1 MFAWSGNDTLTGSS
15 AADLFVFS
23 NPIGHDALYSFDTAS
38 DRIDLIGYT
47 GISGFTDVQSHL
59 TEDGD
64 GNAVITLGDGE
75 SITLHGVHATSLT
88 ADNFEFDQAP
98 IWSNAGT
105 MTIDD
110 GALLPLSGTI
120 TNSGTIALN
129 SMGTET
135 DLELIQHGLT
145 LEGHGQVVLSDN
157 SENVIYGSGSD
168 VVLTNVD
175 NTISGAGQLGAGQMA
190 LVNEGTIVATGS
202 NALDIDTGAN
212 VITNSG
218 TLEASGSGGMVVNSG
233 VANSG
238 LLWANGGNLTVNGA
252 VSGTGSALISGSAT
266 LEFGA
271 ASSANITFD
280 AGAAGTLKLDHSL
293 ILPGSSRASR
303 TTISS
308 TFATSPLAPVRL

>member
-1 MFAWSGNDTLTGSS
+1 MNGATHNVDDSWTVTTTNVASLTVTTPDSYVGAHVLQVTETWTNADGTVSVATIADNIEAYAPGTPVFAWSGNDTLTGSS

-38 DRIDLIGYT
+38 DRIDLIGYA

-75 SITLHGVHATSLT
+75 LITLHGVHATSLT

-98 IWSNAGT
+98 TWSNAGT

-157 SENVIYGSGSD
+157 SANVIYGSGSD

-218 TLEASGSGGMVVNSG
+218 TLEASGSGGMVVSSG
-233 VANSG
+233 VANAG
-238 LLWANGGNLTVNGA
+238 FCGPTA
-252 VSGTGSALISGSAT
+252 AT
-266 LEFGA
+266 
-271 ASSANITFD
+271 
-280 AGAAGTLKLDHSL
+280 
-293 ILPGSSRASR
+293 
-303 TTISS
+303 
-308 TFATSPLAPVRL
+308 